1 MEGAVWLN
9 VFGVNTIGSGEANR
23 AWRVLL
29 HPEKPA
35 ETSLPHAATR
45 ALAATPSP
53 MTSGTVA
60 CAQGLRGLGGPGV
73 GEGGP
78 AEVIRPR
85 RPDKRN
91 FRRHSS
97 PAVRSGEVVW
107 LQMQPRTLSG

>member
-1 MEGAVWLN
+1 MAKRVWSEHDRFRRSESRLAGCC
-9 VFGVNTIGSGEANR
+9 FT
-23 AWRVLL
+23 LK
-29 HPEKPA
+29 KPA

-60 CAQGLRGLGGPGV
+60 CAQGLRGLGRPGV

-85 RPDKRN
+85 RPDKRK
-91 FRRHSS
+91 FRRQSS
-97 PAVRSGEVVW
+97 RAVRSDEVVW